1 MHTVKNSTN
10 ILFVLI
16 LILTLVL
23 GGVYAASFF
32 SENTESIQGLP
43 QNIPVTYHIWV
54 TCPECTED
62 PLYVNDCIDFLGK
75 IKDHPDFLKAAES
88 INFDI
93 ARIYK
98 IEKQVNVNAVISQRV
113 RCYYYSPE

>member
-1 MHTVKNSTN
+1 MLKVMKSAN
-10 ILFVLI
+10 ILFLIALI
-16 LILTLVL
+16 LALIL
-23 GGVYAASFF
+23 GGALLF